1 MPICDNLTDKEEE
14 MTLSKQIEE
23 TERRGELREG
33 MRYCENGIDYEL
45 TKIKKSDT
53 YPDLFSVGL
62 VSSFKERADGNYSRT
77 LQIIGP
83 FTFAQHTQKHKTY
96 YKKTD
101 KRKENL
107 DDQFPDSYRT
117 KDGTPLSDADK
128 ELMRDTMERARM
140 YEID

>member
-23 TERRGELREG
+23 SERT
-33 MRYCENGIDYEL
+33 DYEL
-45 TKIKKSDT
+45 TKIEKSDT

-96 YKKTD
+96 YKQTD